1 MQQLAVVKKA
11 ETLVLALGPKLGSRR
26 RKKIFILSGCKT
38 QKNMSHLTLSQR
50 YEISILNKQMLSK
63 SIIAERIGKDKSTI
77 YRELKRNSD
86 GRGGQ
91 YKAELA
97 QRKCESRHIEKNKKE
112 AFTSSIKAFV
122 IDYLEQDYSPEQ
134 IVGYAKRLSKPCV
147 SVERIYQFV
156 WKDKKKGGLL
166 YKHLRTK
173 GKKYKKR
180 GNLNGGR
187 GQIIGRVDIAQRPKI
202 VDKKERFGDL
212 EIDLVIG
219 ANHKGAL
226 LTINDRA
233 TGMLKMRYLENKESE
248 VIEKNTVEL
257 LEEWMPFIHT
267 ITSDNGKEFA
277 NHKEISEELN
287 IDFFFAKP
295 YHSWERGA
303 NENLNGLVRQYFPK
317 KTNFDLIQNE
327 QVKKIEAILNNRP
340 RKRYGYLSPNEVFVN
355 AINNNGLVAFIT

>member
-1 MQQLAVVKKA
+1 MY
-11 ETLVLALGPKLGSRR
+11 
-26 RKKIFILSGCKT
+26 
-38 QKNMSHLTLSQR
+38 LTLSQR
-50 YEISILNKQMLSK
+50 YEISILNKQKLSK

-91 YKAELA
+91 YKTELA
-97 QRKCESRHIEKNKKE
+97 QRKCEFRHIEKNKKE

-180 GNLNGGR
+180 DNLNSGR
-187 GQIIGRVDIAQRPKI
+187 GQIIGSVDITQRPKI
-202 VDKKERFGDL
+202 VDKKERFGNL

-295 YHSWERGA
+295 YHSSERRA

-327 QVKKIEAILNNRP
+327 QVKKIEEILNDRH

-355 AINNNGLVAFIT
+355 TINNNGLVAFIT

>member
-1 MQQLAVVKKA
+1 
-11 ETLVLALGPKLGSRR
+11 
-26 RKKIFILSGCKT
+26 
-38 QKNMSHLTLSQR
+38 MSHLTFLQR
-50 YEISILNKQMLSK
+50 YEISILNEQKLSK
-63 SIIAERIGKDKSTI
+63 SDIAKRIGKSKSTV

-86 GRGGQ
+86 RRNGQ
-91 YKAELA
+91 YKADLA
-97 QRKCESRHIEKNKKE
+97 QKKCELRHSTKKKE
-112 AFTSSIKAFV
+112 RTFTSDIEVFV
-122 IDYLEQDYSPEQ
+122 VHYLQQDYSPEQ
-134 IVGYAKRLSKPCV
+134 IVGYAKRIGKPFV

-156 WKDKKKGGLL
+156 WKDKKNGGVL

-180 GNLNGGR
+180 GNLNNGR
-187 GQIIGRVDIAQRPKI
+187 GQIIGRVDISQRPKE

-233 TGMLKMRYLENKESE
+233 AGVLKMRHIESKEAK
-248 VIEKNTVEL
+248 VIAKNTIEL
-257 LEEWMPFIHT
+257 LEEWTPFIHT

-277 NHKEISEELN
+277 NHKEIAEELN
-287 IDFFFAKP
+287 IDYFFAKP

-317 KTNFDLIQNE
+317 KTNFDLIQKG
-327 QVKKIEAILNNRP
+327 QVKKVEEILNNRP
-340 RKRYGYLSPNEVFVN
+340 RKRYNYLTPNEVFVN
-355 AINNNGLVAFIT
+355 AINNNGIVAFIT